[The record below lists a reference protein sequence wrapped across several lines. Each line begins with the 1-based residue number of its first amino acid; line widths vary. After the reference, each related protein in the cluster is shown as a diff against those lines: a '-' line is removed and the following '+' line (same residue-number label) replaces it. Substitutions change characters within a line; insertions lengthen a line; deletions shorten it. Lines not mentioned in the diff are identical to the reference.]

1 MTGVKCECFV
11 VGAAKKALEETVV
24 VLHCVLTEL
33 HKVSF
38 CHHHHQ
44 QRHVVEIECKRTSCA
59 SCAFVLLCAGF
70 FPALAIVLCFFGFVY
85 EYVDVAL

>member
-1 MTGVKCECFV
+1 MTGVRCECFV
-11 VGAAKKALEETVV
+11 VGATKKALEETGV

-38 CHHHHQ
+38 CHYLHQ
-44 QRHVVEIECKRTSCA
+44 QCHVVEIEHKRTSCA
-59 SCAFVLLCAGF
+59 SCAFALLCAGF
-70 FPALAIVLCFFGFVY
+70 FLALAIVLCFFGFAN